1 MLIRLYLLLL
11 LMFSLG
17 TLHSQ
22 TERVRFEHLGAT
34 EGLENHDIQDLLQ
47 DKRGFIWIATLAGL
61 HRFDGYTSKVFTHQ
75 PNQATSLSSNLTYA
89 LYEDKENN
97 IWIGTRHGLNQFN
110 PTTETFKAWKNFQGK
125 DVLENRTI
133 RHIFDDGRGYLWLSV
148 SNEGILRFNKKEE
161 KFDLQYKHIPNMP
174 NSLPSNLV
182 KFVYKD
188 RKENWWVGT
197 DNGLAL
203 FFPHLGEFFTFQYNP
218 NNPFSLVNDLV
229 KCIYEDKRGNLWIGT
244 DGGISLIDLQILPHF
259 DIFSKIQV
267 DFINFVQ
274 EEGNPK
280 SLISNL
286 VKTIAQDKEGNIWI
300 GTDGGLSKFI
310 LPKDDNPEDL
320 WAEKIF
326 DNYTHDIDV
335 ETSLLN
341 NYCKKLLIDQQGIIW
356 IGTAAGMSKYDPHRS
371 YFHAYTHE
379 KFNTNSL
386 HDNFVRAVAVSY
398 ENPSTQQGELLWVGT
413 HSGLSCYN
421 KKTDTW
427 KLYTNK
433 EGLPNNY
440 VKTLLVDENTL
451 WIGTDKGLAKMNLV
465 SKKIQTYYNYTTDN
479 QLPDNGIICLR
490 KSQNGSIYVGTW
502 KGLAVYLP
510 EKDEFQPILAK
521 LKDRINDVLEDK
533 DGDIWVAYREGLFCI
548 SAQTGKVLHYN
559 ESSVISLES
568 SHVLSLYQDSKQRI
582 WVGTASGGLYVFN
595 KKQPRFHK
603 VLSEDNGLLNNN
615 ILAITESQDQT
626 LWFTTDKSLTRYQ
639 PQKGFVRN
647 YTAADGLQNG
657 GFNHLAL
664 LQKTDGEMIVGGMK
678 GINTFFPTN
687 IKDNLYNAPIFITDC
702 KIYQKSIEIGEQKR
716 LQKHISYQT
725 QLVLTQ
731 ADRMVTFEFVSL
743 NYRNPQQNM
752 YRYKLE
758 NFDEN
763 WNYTNAKNRQAIYTN
778 LPAGNY
784 KFVVEASNND
794 GYWSE
799 NRATLYVIVQ
809 PPFWKTWWFVA
820 LLITA
825 AIGCLLLFIR
835 WREQQHRRIKEKLEK
850 EVQERTAQ
858 LMARTKEL
866 ENANMEINVHLEE
879 IATQRDEIEAQRS
892 NVEKVNAYLEE
903 SIAQRT
909 LELQEAIK
917 ELNSFLYSAAHDL
930 KAPVARLEGL
940 AHLGKLEAHEV
951 SSLDY
956 FDKIEDLSKE
966 MTKLISRMIQI
977 HNIKTKEITPQRIY
991 FDELI
996 DEILYEIVKTKPI
1009 SHIKI
1014 HTRIDKHLHVETDL
1028 ALLKVVL
1035 SNLLNNAIDY
1045 QPQYTN
1051 THAAKIQI
1059 DIQPIRIITP
1069 KDYTVQI
1076 NIIDNGIGFESS
1088 VRDKIFDM
1096 FFKGSLQSKG
1106 IGLGL
1111 YEAKLAVNRLGG
1123 EIGYDL
1129 QPQQTTFWVRL

>member
-1 MLIRLYLLLL
+1 MCIRLCFFLLLL
-11 LMFSLG
+11 FTLG
-17 TLHSQ
+17 TVQSQ
-22 TERVRFEHLGAT
+22 SERVLFEHLGAT

-47 DKRGFIWIATLAGL
+47 DKRGFIWVATLAGL

-75 PNQATSLSSNLTYA
+75 PNQPSSLSSNLTYT
-89 LYEDKENN
+89 LYEDKENI
-97 IWIGTRHGLNQFN
+97 IWIGTRHGLNRFN
-110 PTTETFKAWKNFQGK
+110 PTTETFKAWKDFQGK

-133 RHIFDDGRGYLWLSV
+133 RHIFDDGQGYLWLSV

-182 KFVYKD
+182 KFVYRD
-188 RKENWWVGT
+188 RKANWWVGT

-203 FFPHLGEFFTFQYNP
+203 FFPHLGEFFNFQYNP

-229 KCIYEDKRGNLWIGT
+229 KCIYEDKKGNLWIGT

-259 DIFSKIQV
+259 DVFSKIQV

-274 EEGNPK
+274 DENNSQ

-286 VKTIAQDKEGNIWI
+286 VKTITQDQEGNIWI

-310 LPKDDNPEDL
+310 MPKDANPEDL
-320 WAEKIF
+320 WAEKLF
-326 DNYTHDIDV
+326 DNYTHDINV
-335 ETSLLN
+335 ETSLRN
-341 NYCKKLLIDQQGIIW
+341 NYCKKLLIDQQGILW

-371 YFHAYTHE
+371 YFNAYTHE
-379 KFNTNSL
+379 KYNVNSL
-386 HDNFVRAVAVSY
+386 QDNFVRAVAVTD
-398 ENPSTQQGELLWVGT
+398 ENTPKERLWVAT
-413 HSGLSCYN
+413 HSGLSYLD
-421 KKTDTW
+421 KKTGQWTAFTT
-427 KLYTNK
+427 KN
-433 EGLPNNY
+433 GLPNNY
-440 VKTLLVDENTL
+440 VKTLLVDGEYL
-451 WIGTDKGLAKMNLV
+451 WIGTDKGLATLHLP
-465 SKKIQTYYNYTTDN
+465 SQKIQSYYTYTTDN

-490 KSQNGSIYVGTW
+490 KSKKGVIYIGTW
-502 KGLAVYLP
+502 KGVALFVPDKQIFVTLLP
-510 EKDEFQPILAK
+510 E
-521 LKDRINDVLEDK
+521 LKDRINDILEDEE
-533 DGDIWVAYREGLFCI
+533 GNIWVGFREGLYCI
-548 SAQTGKVLHYN
+548 NIANNKTILYN
-559 ESSVISLES
+559 ESSPIVLES
-568 SHVLSLYQDSKQRI
+568 SHILSLFQDTKQRLWI
-582 WVGTASGGLYVFN
+582 GTASGGLYVFD

-603 VLSEDNGLLNNN
+603 VLSEENGLLNNN
-615 ILAITESQDQT
+615 ILAITQSQENI
-626 LWFTTDKSLTRYQ
+626 LWFTTDKSLTRYDL
-639 PQKGFVRN
+639 QKGVVRN
-647 YTAADGLQNG
+647 YTTADGLQNG

-664 LQKTDGEMIVGGMK
+664 YQKQNGEIIIGGMK
-678 GINTFFPTN
+678 GINTFLPKN
-687 IKDNLYNAPIFITDC
+687 IKDNTYNAPLLITDC

-716 LQKHISYQT
+716 LQQHIAYQT

-758 NFDEN
+758 GFDET

-778 LPAGNY
+778 LPAGTY
-784 KFVVEASNND
+784 KFMVEASNND

-799 NRATLYVIVQ
+799 HKASLYVIVQ
-809 PPFWKTWWFVA
+809 PPFWKTWWFMTLA
-820 LLITA
+820 ITTV
-825 AIGCLLLFIR
+825 IGCLFLFIR
-835 WREQQHRRIKEKLEK
+835 WREQQHRQIKQELEK

-858 LMARTKEL
+858 LTARTKEL
-866 ENANMEINVHLEE
+866 EDANAEINIHLEE

-892 NVEKVNAYLEE
+892 NVEKINVYLEE

-909 LELQEAIK
+909 RELQEAIK

-940 AHLGKLEAHEV
+940 AHLGKLEAHEI

-956 FDKIEDLSKE
+956 FDKIGDLSKE
-966 MTKLISRMIQI
+966 MTKLIARMIRI
-977 HNIKTKEITPQRIY
+977 HNVKTKEIAPQRIY

-996 DEILYEIVKTKPI
+996 DEILYEIVKAKPI

-1045 QPQYTN
+1045 QPQYAN
-1051 THAAKIQI
+1051 AHAAKIQI

-1076 NIIDNGIGFESS
+1076 NIIDNGIGIESS
-1088 VRDKIFDM
+1088 VREKIFDM